1 MNFKLSLIV
10 VYLFLVLNMYL
21 SFDYNYLSKEF
32 ISNKELEK

>member
-21 SFDYNYLSKEF
+21 SFDYNNLSKEF